1 MIIQAGSH
9 MEDEAEVTQSVTP
22 NPPEPSAKVGVTRR
36 PPPNCL
42 KEESPRARDER
53 ASHER
58 EGCRG
63 PDLRKPPP
71 PPLCHLGRRYP
82 SPCEVTLLL
91 PVRGQDQTENG
102 RVEVILV
109 FEPTL
114 SGPC

>member
-1 MIIQAGSH
+1 

-42 KEESPRARDER
+42 KAESPRVRDER

-63 PDLRKPPP
+63 PDLGKPPHP
-71 PPLCHLGRRYP
+71 RSTIWVAGIR
-82 SPCEVTLLL
+82 V
-91 PVRGQDQTENG
+91 PVRSHFCC
-102 RVEVILV
+102 R
-109 FEPTL
+109 
-114 SGPC
+114 